1 MGLELYGSEALEYRE
16 EEEGDGREEEEVPHG
31 LGDGRRVRE
40 GSTVSDVKI
49 SLSHNNLMGHESV

>member
-1 MGLELYGSEALEYRE
+1 MEYRE